1 MKKLQHKFHDV
12 MGSLSR
18 LWKGLEAIKRTGPK
32 ETISVP
38 IKEYIKLV
46 QQLVLLLGKAS
57 DTIA

>member
-1 MKKLQHKFHDV
+1 MKKFHHKFRDV

-18 LWKGLEAIKRTGPK
+18 LWKELEATKRPGPK
-32 ETISVP
+32 EAVSVP

-46 QQLVLLLGKAS
+46 QQSVLLLGKAS